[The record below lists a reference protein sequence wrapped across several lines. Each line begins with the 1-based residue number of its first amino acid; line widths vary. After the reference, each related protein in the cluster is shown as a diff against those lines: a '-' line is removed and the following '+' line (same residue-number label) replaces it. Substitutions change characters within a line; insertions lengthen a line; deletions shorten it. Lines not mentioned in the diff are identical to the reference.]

1 MRVRMKTTSAGPNPG
16 ENRGAGSIH
25 DVTDEHG
32 EELIA
37 AGFAEAVEPEPAT
50 EGVDEESP
58 APKKAKKGKKAD
70 KDDASDGD
78 SGGDEEQEPS
88 AA

>member
-1 MRVRMKTTSAGPNPG
+1 MKTTSAGPNPG

-25 DVTDEHG
+25 EVTDEHG

-37 AGFAEAVEPEPAT
+37 AGFAEAAEPELVAEP
-50 EGVDEESP
+50 EEETAP
-58 APKKAKKGKKAD
+58 PKKKKGKKAE
-70 KDDASDGD
+70 KDAEEEDEPGD
-78 SGGDEEQEPS
+78 DEQEPP